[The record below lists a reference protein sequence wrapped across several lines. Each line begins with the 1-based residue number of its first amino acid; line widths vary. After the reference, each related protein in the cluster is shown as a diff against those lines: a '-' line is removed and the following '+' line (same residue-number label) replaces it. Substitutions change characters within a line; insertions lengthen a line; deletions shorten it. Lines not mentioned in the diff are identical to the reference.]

1 MTATSFPDTGNEL
14 DLDLSHADATPAA
27 DQATLTTPLRTAE
40 KTPLLG
46 MALLCL
52 ASALLGVAV
61 NHRFLLPAPPEPK
74 IAFAEQGAVVLE
86 SLLGRP
92 DLDAASARRLV
103 GQSLSDVIGQY
114 HRAGYLV
121 LDVTHSADGQILV
134 EAVPKSAIDITPQ
147 MRTAVAQAIARAA
160 SATGGRTPAGGA
172 ASAAPVPSIRTD
184 ALGAQR

>member
-1 MTATSFPDTGNEL
+1 MTAAPFPETGSGL
-14 DLDLSHADATPAA
+14 DLDLSHADTSPAA
-27 DQATLTTPLRTAE
+27 DQAPLTTPQRTEE
-40 KTPLLG
+40 KAPLIG

-52 ASALLGVAV
+52 ASALLGVAID
-61 NHRFLLPAPPEPK
+61 HRFLLPAPPEPK

-92 DLDAASARRLV
+92 DLDAAAARRLV

-147 MRTAVAQAIARAA
+147 MRAAVAQAIARAA
-160 SATGGRTPAGGA
+160 SAAGSRVP
-172 ASAAPVPSIRTD
+172 ASAAAAGTANPIHPN
-184 ALGAQR
+184 

>member
-1 MTATSFPDTGNEL
+1 MIAAPFSDTHTGTDL
-14 DLDLSHADATPAA
+14 DLDLSHADAPPAA
-27 DQATLTTPLRTAE
+27 GPAPLTTPRRTE
-40 KTPLLG
+40 ERMPLLG

-61 NHRFLLPAPPEPK
+61 DHHFLQIAPPEPK
-74 IAFAEQGAVVLE
+74 IAFAEQGSVVLE

-160 SATGGRTPAGGA
+160 SAAGGLA
-172 ASAAPVPSIRTD
+172 PASAAATAAANPSNPN
-184 ALGAQR
+184 

>member
-1 MTATSFPDTGNEL
+1 MSAAAFPETGNEL
-14 DLDLSHADATPAA
+14 DLDLSHADTSPAA
-27 DQATLTTPLRTAE
+27 DQALLTTPRRTEE
-40 KTPLLG
+40 KTPLIG

-52 ASALLGVAV
+52 ASALLGVAID
-61 NHRFLLPAPPEPK
+61 HRFLLPAPPEPK

-92 DLDAASARRLV
+92 DLDAAAARRLV

-114 HRAGYLV
+114 HKAGYLV

-160 SATGGRTPAGGA
+160 STAGGLAA
-172 ASAAPVPSIRTD
+172 ASAAVAGFAKPIHPN
-184 ALGAQR
+184 